1 MILMKILE
9 SAPKRYDRGI
19 RILTLGRLERTYDRL
34 MSSVQKGQ
42 KVLDIG
48 CGTGALTFRAA
59 QKGAYVKGI
68 DINSQMLEIAREK
81 AEKMDLE
88 SCTEFR
94 EMGISELDEE
104 KAAIFDVVTSG
115 LCFSEL
121 SEDEIDFALKQIK
134 RILKENG
141 LLLVVDEVLP
151 PGIFRKI
158 IHWMIKAPLL
168 VITYLLTQT
177 RTRAA
182 VHLPEK
188 ISHLGFRIESL
199 RMNKLQDFI
208 ELTARKETKRSE

>member
-9 SAPKRYDRGI
+9 SAPRRYDRGI
-19 RILTLGRLERTYDRL
+19 RILTLGRLERAYDRL
-34 MSSVQKGQ
+34 ISSVQKGQ

-81 AEKMDLE
+81 AGKMDLG
-88 SCTEFR
+88 SSTEFK

-104 KAAIFDVVTSG
+104 EAANFDAVTSG

-121 SEDEIDFALKQIK
+121 SEEEIDFALKQIK

-141 LLLVVDEVLP
+141 LFLVADEVLP
-151 PGIFRKI
+151 PGILRKI

-177 RTRAA
+177 STRAA
-182 VHLPEK
+182 VRLPEK
-188 ISHLGFRIESL
+188 INHQGFRIESL
-199 RMNKLQDFI
+199 RLNKLRDFM
-208 ELTARKETKRSE
+208 ELTARKGTQENE